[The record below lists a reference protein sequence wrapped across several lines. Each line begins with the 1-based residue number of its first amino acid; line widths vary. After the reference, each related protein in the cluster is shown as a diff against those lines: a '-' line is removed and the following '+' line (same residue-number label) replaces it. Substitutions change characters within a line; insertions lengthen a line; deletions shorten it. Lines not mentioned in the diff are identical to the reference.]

1 MNDNHD
7 FFRLTS
13 LLREHDALSRMRYGG
28 EALLV
33 PVMVREDVLLADLLA
48 LDRQIGAASAN
59 VEAFLNGASYNHMQ
73 FWGARGTGKS
83 SLVRALFHQYRGQG
97 LAIIQLA
104 SDDLQ
109 DLAYLLWVM
118 GQVPRHFM
126 VFIDDLSFS
135 AHDDGYR
142 ALKAVL
148 DGSLTGIA
156 ANVMLVVTSNRRHFL
171 PESHADS
178 QAIHPEEDVEEHIS
192 LSERFGLRLSFH
204 PLRQDEYLKAVSHW
218 LGMPELDEATRRA
231 ALQFALAAGS
241 RSARVASQFA
251 RSRSNRE

>member
-7 FFRLTS
+7 FFRITT
-13 LLREHDALSRMRYGG
+13 LLREHDAFSRMRYLG
-28 EALLV
+28 ERLLV
-33 PVMVREDVLLADLLA
+33 PVTVRKDVALDDLLGIE
-48 LDRQIGAASAN
+48 RQKTQACAN
-59 VEAFLNGASYNHMQ
+59 VEAFLAGRDYHHMQ

-83 SLVRALFHQYRGQG
+83 SLVRALFHHFAPQG
-97 LAIIQLA
+97 LAVMQLA
-104 SDDLQ
+104 NDDLE

-118 GQVPRHFM
+118 GQVKRFFL
-126 VFIDDLSFS
+126 VFIDDLSFPE
-135 AHDDGYR
+135 HDGSYR

-156 ANVMLVVTSNRRHFL
+156 PNVMLVVTSNRRHFL
-171 PESHADS
+171 AETHPDD
-178 QAIHPEEDVEEHIS
+178 QAVHPEEDVEEHIS

-204 PLRQDEYLKAVSHW
+204 PLRQQEYLDAVAHW
-218 LGMPELDEATRRA
+218 LGLDTLDEATTRA

-251 RSRSNRE
+251 AQAARP

>member
-7 FFRLTS
+7 FFRLIT
-13 LLREHDALSRMRYGG
+13 LLREHRAFSRMRYQGTR
-28 EALLV
+28 LLV
-33 PVMVREDVLLADLLA
+33 PVEVRDDVRLADLLGIERHKA
-48 LDRQIGAASAN
+48 LACAN
-59 VEAFLNGASYNHMQ
+59 LDAFLTGQEYDHMQ

-83 SLVRALFHQYRGQG
+83 SLVRALFHHFAERG
-97 LAIIQLA
+97 LVAVQLGN
-104 SDDLQ
+104 DDLE

-118 GQVPRHFM
+118 GQVDRHFM
-126 VFIDDLSFS
+126 VFIDDLSFPE
-135 AHDDGYR
+135 HDGSYR

-156 ANVMLVVTSNRRHFL
+156 RNVLLVVTSNRRHFL
-171 PESHADS
+171 AETHQSEEAL
-178 QAIHPEEDVEEHIS
+178 HPEEDIEEHIS

-204 PLRQDEYLKAVSHW
+204 PLRQQEYLDAVAHW
-218 LGMPELDEATRRA
+218 LERDTLDEATTRA

-251 RSRSNRE
+251 GQAKRV

>member
-13 LLREHDALSRMRYGG
+13 LLREHGALSRMRYAG
-28 EALLV
+28 ESLLV
-33 PVMVREDVLLADLLA
+33 PVSVREDVRLADLLG
-48 LDRQIGAASAN
+48 LERQKTAACDN
-59 VEAFLNGASYNHMQ
+59 VEAFLDGRRYHHVQ
-73 FWGARGTGKS
+73 LWGARGTGKS
-83 SLVRALFHQYRGQG
+83 SLVRALFHHYRERDLTIVQF
-97 LAIIQLA
+97 AN
-104 SDDLQ
+104 DDLE

-135 AHDDGYR
+135 ENDGSYR

-156 ANVMLVVTSNRRHFL
+156 ANIMLMVTSNRRHFIA
-171 PESHADS
+171 ESHADE
-178 QAIHPEEDVEEHIS
+178 QALHPEEDVEEYVS

-204 PLRQDEYLKAVSHW
+204 PLRQQEYLDAVAHW
-218 LGMPELDEATRRA
+218 LGVDALDEATSRA

-251 RSRSNRE
+251 GQAGRS